1 MNVQVP
7 ALFKAVVDTLN
18 LEITSGETVWV
29 VAGSLI
35 LGCKRWIWTD
45 LATVKLT
52 PHLIPDGTA
61 RIGAT
66 LFSELLNAVFASIG
80 QRAVRRVARETFEHL
95 LDLDLKFHLSRQT
108 GGLTRAID
116 RGTKCVEP
124 LLLSKSYCSPPHR
137 GITFVLQSVLF
148 RIAPTA
154 LEVSLVCGILVRCIP
169 DHPRVPPS
177 YVVAGTYRRTSSDG
191 TLLPSRSWRWLRIRG
206 SRFAPLQ
213 GGKHRL
219 CTRIYISHTRHKPQ
233 DTVQTCS

>member
-18 LEITSGETVWV
+18 LEITSGETIWV

-45 LATVKLT
+45 LAKVSLT

-95 LDLDLKFHLSRQT
+95 LNLDLKFHLSRQT

-116 RGTKCVEP
+116 RGTKCIEL
-124 LLLSKSYCSPPHR
+124 LLLSKSHCSPP
-137 GITFVLQSVLF
+137 Q
-148 RIAPTA
+148 
-154 LEVSLVCGILVRCIP
+154 
-169 DHPRVPPS
+169 
-177 YVVAGTYRRTSSDG
+177 
-191 TLLPSRSWRWLRIRG
+191 
-206 SRFAPLQ
+206 
-213 GGKHRL
+213 
-219 CTRIYISHTRHKPQ
+219 
-233 DTVQTCS
+233 